1 MGVSETCERRAA
13 CELDADT
20 EADQYE
26 KRGFSGMQAV
36 SEKTCR
42 GGCRPAGEPAVM
54 KTRDCQVDLRADYRG
69 LTGNLQADV
78 RARKPAKPHK
88 QGTCGLRM
96 GFLQTFATVT
106 AVMKGDRIF
115 FLLKTFSISQ
125 CMLENP
131 VSL

>member
-1 MGVSETCERRAA
+1 MAA
-13 CELDADT
+13 RWICG
-20 EADQYE
+20 QI
-26 KRGFSGMQAV
+26 
-36 SEKTCR
+36 
-42 GGCRPAGEPAVM
+42 
-54 KTRDCQVDLRADYRG
+54 
-69 LTGNLQADV
+69 TGNLQADV
-78 RARKPAKPHK
+78 R
-88 QGTCGLRM
+88 TRM

>member
-1 MGVSETCERRAA
+1 MM
-13 CELDADT
+13 
-20 EADQYE
+20 
-26 KRGFSGMQAV
+26 KR
-36 SEKTCR
+36 
-42 GGCRPAGEPAVM
+42 
-54 KTRDCQVDLRADYRG
+54 RDCQVDLRADYRG

-78 RARKPAKPHK
+78 RNRKPAKPHK
-88 QGTCGLRM
+88 QGVCGLRM

>member
-42 GGCRPAGEPAVM
+42 E
-54 KTRDCQVDLRADYRG
+54 DADR
-69 LTGNLQADV
+69 LES
-78 RARKPAKPHK
+78 
-88 QGTCGLRM
+88 
-96 GFLQTFATVT
+96 
-106 AVMKGDRIF
+106 
-115 FLLKTFSISQ
+115 LL
-125 CMLENP
+125 
-131 VSL
+131 

>member
-1 MGVSETCERRAA
+1 MQGRMQTGWRACCDENAGLQERIW
-13 CELDADT
+13 LPG
-20 EADQYE
+20 
-26 KRGFSGMQAV
+26 GF
-36 SEKTCR
+36 
-42 GGCRPAGEPAVM
+42 AG
-54 KTRDCQVDLRADYRG
+54 R
-69 LTGNLQADV
+69 LQADV
-78 RARKPAKPHK
+78 RTRKPAKPHK
-88 QGTCGLRM
+88 QGVCGLRM